1 MRILA
6 FAGIAVLALGASACT
21 SMDKPATPP
30 PPPPGPKA
38 ELAVSDQSIR
48 RGTVTIDHVMM
59 EQDGWV
65 VVHEMSADGKP
76 VAPGSIGHTAVK
88 KGMADKVVVR
98 LTKRIKKGSKLMAML
113 HVDTGKMGR
122 YEFGTRSQ
130 AEDKPLM
137 MGSAPVVKV
146 FNVQ

>member
-6 FAGIAVLALGASACT
+6 FAGLAALALGASACAT
-21 SMDKPATPP
+21 TDKPAA

-38 ELAVSDQSIR
+38 ELAVSDQAIR
-48 RGTVTIDHVMM
+48 RNTVTVAKVMM
-59 EQDGWV
+59 EQNGWV
-65 VVHEMSADGKP
+65 VIHEMSADGKP

-88 KGMADKVVVR
+88 KGTTEKIVVR

-113 HVDTGKMGR
+113 HADTGRMGR
-122 YEFGTRSQ
+122 YEFGRRSQ

-137 MGSAPVVKV
+137 IGNAPVVKV